1 MTALITVLG
10 VVQGVGYRPFVA
22 RLAQKLNITGTVMN
36 SGGIVRIIANGE
48 DSAMN
53 QFIRNLKEKQPR
65 GADVTRIITECLPEM
80 HYEKFEIIPSGKSTD
95 EIPLLPRDLPMCEVC
110 EKELG
115 DPQNRRYRYPFISC
129 VACGP
134 RYTIINA
141 LPYDRENTTMDSFE
155 MCPACGVEY
164 RESGNIRCHAQTI
177 SCRDCGPQLILQLP
191 EAVFH
196 KGKALDKG
204 IELLKQGKVLAV
216 KSIGGYQFVCLPT
229 DTSAVENLRLL
240 KHRDRKPFAVMF
252 PNLGAIK
259 ACCEV
264 NGQEENLL
272 ISAARPIV
280 LLHKKKE
287 SFCPGVSGESR
298 FIGAFLVYTP
308 LHRLLTDACGPLVMT
323 SGNLTSEPIITN
335 DEDMLNLRSPY
346 LAGVLYNL
354 REIVTPMDDS
364 VARVVCGKPQLIR
377 RSRGYAPLPVKL
389 RQSAGQTVLAMGGDL
404 KSSFCLYSND
414 RAYLSQ
420 YFGDMENYHVSQ
432 AFKENLKRM
441 TEIFGIKPDIIACD
455 MHPQYITAQIAEKS
469 AQAANIEKIQIQH
482 HHAHAASVMAEHN
495 LSSCIAVI
503 FDGTGY
509 GTDGKIWGGEFLLC
523 KGTEFER
530 RAHLNYVTLC
540 GGDTAAKNAGLVT
553 NCYLNAAGVE
563 SGSSDYFPIRSA
575 IANNINTQQ
584 YSSMGRL
591 FDAVS
596 AVLKLKTENSFE
608 GECAIALENAAAAYE
623 KSGGKPNSL
632 KFKIKY
638 DDTGIEIDQIDLV
651 KTVFSAVKHGA
662 DAGAL
667 ALGFHRAITEMV
679 LDVCGHIRK
688 KSGENAVALSG
699 GVFANLLLTEECARR
714 LIEAGFEVYL
724 NSAVPANDGGISL
737 GQAWLC
743 RNIQRKN

>member
-1 MTALITVLG
+1 
-10 VVQGVGYRPFVA
+10 
-22 RLAQKLNITGTVMN
+22 
-36 SGGIVRIIANGE
+36 
-48 DSAMN
+48 
-53 QFIRNLKEKQPR
+53 
-65 GADVTRIITECLPEM
+65 
-80 HYEKFEIIPSGKSTD
+80 
-95 EIPLLPRDLPMCEVC
+95 
-110 EKELG
+110 
-115 DPQNRRYRYPFISC
+115 
-129 VACGP
+129 
-134 RYTIINA
+134 
-141 LPYDRENTTMDSFE
+141 
-155 MCPACGVEY
+155 
-164 RESGNIRCHAQTI
+164 
-177 SCRDCGPQLILQLP
+177 
-191 EAVFH
+191 
-196 KGKALDKG
+196 
-204 IELLKQGKVLAV
+204 
-216 KSIGGYQFVCLPT
+216 
-229 DTSAVENLRLL
+229 
-240 KHRDRKPFAVMF
+240 
-252 PNLGAIK
+252 
-259 ACCEV
+259 
-264 NGQEENLL
+264 
-272 ISAARPIV
+272 
-280 LLHKKKE
+280 
-287 SFCPGVSGESR
+287 
-298 FIGAFLVYTP
+298 
-308 LHRLLTDACGPLVMT
+308 MT

-335 DEDMLNLRSPY
+335 DKDMLKLRSPY

-455 MHPQYITAQIAEKS
+455 MHPQYITAQMAEKS
-469 AQAANIEKIQIQH
+469 AKAANIEKIQIQH

-540 GGDTAAKNAGLVT
+540 GGDTAAKNAELVS
-553 NCYLNAAGVE
+553 NCYLIAAGE
-563 SGSSDYFPIRSA
+563 AADSSETSAIRSA

-584 YSSMGRL
+584 FSSMGRL
-591 FDAVS
+591 FDAVC

-608 GECAIALENAAAAYE
+608 GECAVALENAAAAYE
-623 KSGGKPNSL
+623 KSGLEPYRL
-632 KFKIKY
+632 KLKINF